1 MHLPYGKDTLKA
13 ANKVRL
19 TAEMEMPLRPLIQR
33 KQIQQQ
39 PEKKT
44 SKDKFNMIT
53 YKVQVT
59 LQAAQKWKG
68 VCD

>member
-33 KQIQQQ
+33 MQIQQQ
-39 PEKKT
+39 PERKKI
-44 SKDKFNMIT
+44 KDRSSR
-53 YKVQVT
+53 
-59 LQAAQKWKG
+59 
-68 VCD
+68 

>member
-33 KQIQQQ
+33 TQIRQQ
-39 PEKKT
+39 PEEKNQGQ
-44 SKDKFNMIT
+44 KFKMIT

-59 LQAAQKWKG
+59 LQAA
-68 VCD
+68 